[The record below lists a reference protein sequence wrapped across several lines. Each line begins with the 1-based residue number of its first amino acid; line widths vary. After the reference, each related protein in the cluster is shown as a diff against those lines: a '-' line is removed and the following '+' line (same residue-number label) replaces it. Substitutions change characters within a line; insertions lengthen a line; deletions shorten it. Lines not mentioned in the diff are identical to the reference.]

1 MIWDRE
7 RYVAH
12 CNFEDTGREMFCELF
27 GPLLQLETEWRR
39 QGASEKEIAMT
50 AFDWDYVLKTTLPAK
65 TGAFTGQKTV
75 ILEDTPEYTL
85 AIDHMGR
92 KTRLNKSAA
101 SISHPLDYPV
111 KTMDDW
117 LAVKHWYTFDEKR
130 INYEALAQK
139 KELRDKGYLT
149 LMSTPG
155 GFDEPR
161 QLLGEE
167 GLCMAYFDE
176 PEMIHDMLD
185 TMAET
190 TIRVMERVCDK
201 IPLDVLTI
209 HEDMAGK
216 SGPLVGPNIIEEF
229 IAPYY
234 KRIWGLVSSGGTRL
248 FSQDSDGN
256 MNAVIDSFLDCG
268 VNIMFPFEPAA
279 GMDMVK
285 TREKYGTALAIKG
298 GIDKHVLRRSREDIR
313 RELEYKLQPSM
324 HRGTVFGLD
333 HRIPN
338 GTPLENYRYYVNTAR
353 EILGLPPADRKN
365 GIHVRMA
372 F

>member
-7 RYVAH
+7 RYLAH
-12 CNFEDTGREMFCELF
+12 CDFEDTGREMFCELF
-27 GPLLQLETEWRR
+27 GPLLQLESEWRR
-39 QGASEKEIAMT
+39 QGATEKEISMT
-50 AFDWDYVLKTTLPAK
+50 AFDFDYVLRISLPCR
-65 TGAFTGQKTV
+65 TGVLTGRSTV
-75 ILEDTPEYTL
+75 VLEDTPEYTL

-101 SISHPLDYPV
+101 SISHPLEYPV

-117 LAVKHWYTFDEKR
+117 LAIKHWYTFDEKR
-130 INYEALAQK
+130 IHTQLLE
-139 KELRDKGYLT
+139 ERRSLRGKGYLT

-167 GLCMAYFDE
+167 GLCMVYFDE
-176 PEMIHDMLD
+176 PEMIVDMLE
-185 TMAET
+185 TMADT

-216 SGPLVGPNIIEEF
+216 SGPLVGPAQMNEF
-229 IAPYY
+229 IIPYY
-234 KRIWGLVSSGGTRL
+234 KKVWEAAKAFGARQ

-256 MNAVIDSFLDCG
+256 ILPVLDGFLEAG
-268 VNIMFPFEPAA
+268 VNVFHPFEPAA

-285 TREKYGTALAIKG
+285 VREKYGKTFCIKG
-298 GIDKHVLRRSREDIR
+298 GIDKFALLRGKDAIR
-313 RELEYKLQPSM
+313 DELSYKTCEIM
-324 HRGTVFGLD
+324 RHGGTVFGLD

-338 GTPLENYRYYVNTAR
+338 GVTIENYRYYVNLAR
-353 EILGLPPADRKN
+353 EMLNLPPIQNEGWD
-365 GIHVRMA
+365 RMA

>member
-7 RYVAH
+7 RYLAH
-12 CNFEDTGREMFCELF
+12 CDFEDTGREMFCELF
-27 GPLLQLETEWRR
+27 GPLLQLESEWRR

-50 AFDWDYVLKTTLPAK
+50 AFDFDYVLKTTLPCR
-65 TGAFTGQKTV
+65 TGVLTGKSTV
-75 ILEDTPEYTL
+75 VLEDTPEYTL

-101 SISHPLDYPV
+101 SISHPLEYPV

-117 LAVKHWYTFDEKR
+117 LAIKHWYTFDEKR
-130 INYEALAQK
+130 IHTKLLEERRA
-139 KELRDKGYLT
+139 LRDKGYLT
-149 LMSTPG
+149 LMSMPG

-176 PEMIHDMLD
+176 PEMIVDMLE

-201 IPLDVLTI
+201 IPLDVLTV

-216 SGPLVGPNIIEEF
+216 SGPLVGPAQMNEF
-229 IAPYY
+229 IIPYY
-234 KRIWGLVSSGGTRL
+234 KKVWEAAKAFGARQ

-256 MNAVIDSFLDCG
+256 ILPVLDGFLEAG
-268 VNIMFPFEPAA
+268 VNVFHPFEPAA

-285 TREKYGTALAIKG
+285 VRKKYGKTFCIKG
-298 GIDKHVLRRSREDIR
+298 GIDKFALLRGKDAIR
-313 RELEYKLQPSM
+313 DELAYKTCETM
-324 HRGTVFGLD
+324 RHGGTVFGLD

-338 GTPLENYRYYVNTAR
+338 GVTIENYRYYVNLAR
-353 EILGLPPADRKN
+353 EMLNLPPIQN
-365 GIHVRMA
+365 EGWERMA